1 MMLLSLN
8 MLDKGIILTDSN
20 NIIKEC
26 NIRSQ
31 LLLESNSLIGRNI
44 NIFSDKI
51 EAFHGKQDK
60 LNDGSIIVFG
70 STDNDQGYES
80 VLNLITPPFFTTAI
94 NGDILFRNDAF
105 SNLLGNSSRNIFDI
119 FSDANIKVS
128 NFNVIKK
135 SKKDVFYDIH
145 IDNKSYILHLI
156 PISDIDN
163 NTVKVCGYVIKK
175 YDSSDINK
183 DNLGSPSKDIKQNS
197 IVQEANTIVGAKP
210 YLQLKSKYMTTLY
223 SIISN
228 ISSKEI
234 TILLLGKS
242 GTGKSSIAKRIH
254 ENSLRSSKPFVT
266 VNCTSLPANLIE
278 SELFGYEKGAF
289 TSASTTGK
297 KGLVEIAEGGT
308 LFIDEIGEMP
318 LFLQGKLLELLQEKT
333 YRPIGSTATKQAD
346 VRIIVATNKDLLGL
360 VSQKKFREDLYYRI
374 AVAIINIPPLSE
386 RPEDKQLLI
395 DAYVLFFN
403 KKHDINKK
411 LSTEARNALIDYSW
425 PGNIRELEHT
435 IEFLMIRS
443 DKNIID
449 LTDLPVDITLD
460 KYTDNNNIITGT
472 KAHDL
477 PYDQTHIIS
486 SISLSDTQGYD
497 FYIGEFESK
506 LINHFYREL
515 KSSYKVADHLQ
526 ISQTKANK
534 LIRKYCR

>member
-1 MMLLSLN
+1 MLTSLN
-8 MLDKGIILTDSN
+8 MLEKGVILTDSN
-20 NIIKEC
+20 NIVKEC
-26 NIRSQ
+26 NIRAQ
-31 LLLESNSLIGRNI
+31 DLLKTNSLIGRSI
-44 NIFSDKI
+44 NTYSDQIVALRGKQEKLSDGSLIIFGGIEDDYGYETVLDQISPAFFTSSLEGSLLFKN
-51 EAFHGKQDK
+51 EAF
-60 LNDGSIIVFG
+60 
-70 STDNDQGYES
+70 S
-80 VLNLITPPFFTTAI
+80 VLL
-94 NGDILFRNDAF
+94 GDTSKSVFELFKE
-105 SNLLGNSSRNIFDI
+105 SG
-119 FSDANIKVS
+119 IKIS

-135 SKKDVFYDIH
+135 SKKDVYYDI
-145 IDNKSYILHLI
+145 KLSKLSYKLHLI
-156 PISDIDN
+156 PISDKDAK
-163 NTVKVCGYVIKK
+163 TVKICGYFIKNDAK
-175 YDSSDINK
+175 YDKNSMTES
-183 DNLGSPSKDIKQNS
+183 S
-197 IVQEANTIVGAKP
+197 IVDNKSSKVDSSTFDDKKP
-210 YLQLKSKYMTTLY
+210 YLQLKSKYMATLY

-228 ISSKEI
+228 ISSKDI

-289 TSASTTGK
+289 TSASTSGK
-297 KGLVEIAEGGT
+297 KGLVEIADGGT

-333 YRPIGSTATKQAD
+333 YRPIGSTSTKRAD

-395 DAYVLFFN
+395 DAYVLYFN
-403 KKHDINKK
+403 KKHDITKK
-411 LSTEARNALIDYSW
+411 LSSDAKSALIEYSW

-443 DKNIID
+443 DKNTID
-449 LTDLPVDITLD
+449 ITDLPVDITLD
-460 KYTDNNNIITGT
+460 KSQELS
-472 KAHDL
+472 HDL
-477 PYDQTHIIS
+477 INKNGRELNMSQTNIIS
-486 SISLSDTQGYD
+486 SFSLDSSQDYD
-497 FYIGEFESK
+497 SYLSEFESK
-506 LINHFYREL
+506 LINHFYSEL
-515 KSSYKVADHLQ
+515 KSSYKVADYLQ

>member
-1 MMLLSLN
+1 MLVSLN
-8 MLDKGIILTDSN
+8 MLEKGVILTDSN

-26 NIRSQ
+26 NIHAQVFLKS
-31 LLLESNSLIGRNI
+31 SSLIGRSI
-44 NIFSDKI
+44 DSYSEQIV
-51 EAFHGKQDK
+51 ALRGKQEK
-60 LNDGSIIVFG
+60 LNDGYLIVFG
-70 STDNDQGYES
+70 DIDNEQGYET
-80 VLNLITPPFFTTAI
+80 VLNQISPAFFIASLD
-94 NGDILFRNDAF
+94 GSILFKNDAF
-105 SNLLGNSSRNIFDI
+105 SILFGNTSRNIFEI
-119 FSDANIKVS
+119 FNSTAIKIS
-128 NFNVIKK
+128 SFNVIKK
-135 SKKDVFYDIH
+135 SKKDIYYDIK
-145 IDNKSYILHLI
+145 IDNTPYKLHML
-156 PISDIDN
+156 PIADKNDRI
-163 NTVKVCGYVIKK
+163 VKVCGYALFKA
-175 YDSSDINK
+175 
-183 DNLGSPSKDIKQNS
+183 DNNAVKSHIEKKDIELIPNH
-197 IVQEANTIVGAKP
+197 IDANIFEDKKP

-266 VNCTSLPANLIE
+266 INCTSLPANLIE

-289 TSASTTGK
+289 TSASTSGK

-333 YRPIGSTATKQAD
+333 YRPIGSTSTRRAN

-360 VSQKKFREDLYYRI
+360 VAQKKFREDLYYRI

-395 DAYVLFFN
+395 DAYILYFN

-411 LSTEARNALIDYSW
+411 LSPDAKSALIEYSW

-443 DKNIID
+443 DKNAID
-449 LTDLPVDITLD
+449 ITDLPVDITLD
-460 KYTDNNNIITGT
+460 KSIDNSQTLKLIDNNNININ
-472 KAHDL
+472 
-477 PYDQTHIIS
+477 QTNIVS
-486 SISLSDTQGYD
+486 SFSTSSSQGYD
-497 FYIGEFESK
+497 SYLSEFESQ
-506 LINHFYREL
+506 LINHFYSEL